1 MRWRLASANP
11 KALQQ
16 KSIFHSRFLAAVR
29 VYSQL
34 AKRMLRY
41 ASLDIAN
48 ASTPFKVHLK
58 KHGMEYESFYIHS
71 NYTKKYT
78 ETNLDFWTFFP
89 CIF

>member
-1 MRWRLASANP
+1 M
-11 KALQQ
+11 QQ
-16 KSIFHSRFLAAVR
+16 KSIFHSRFLAAGR

-71 NYTKKYT
+71 NYTKKYI
-78 ETNLDFWTFFP
+78 EGGPVLSGLTFLKELHQFILP
-89 CIF
+89 ENV